1 MLPNFFLL
9 FSCLLFPL
17 SLALF
22 QMPQFQKE
30 NLFLFLSFCQKKR
43 HLSVREF
50 LSSFFICPEKIVSPL
65 ISSFSPPFVL
75 HALLSFR
82 SFHFYPQMT
91 FYVPSVASLSLVF
104 LSILLQ
110 SHIHS
115 RMETGRVVVIDKI
128 GEWIWAHFGWN
139 CFGMT

>member
-1 MLPNFFLL
+1 MYVAKLFV
-9 FSCLLFPL
+9 FSCLFIPL

-22 QMPQFQKE
+22 QMPQFQNK

-50 LSSFFICPEKIVSPL
+50 PSFFFYMPDKNFFIVSPL
-65 ISSFSPPFVL
+65 ISTFSPPFVL

-91 FYVPSVASLSLVF
+91 FYVPSVASLTHSF
-104 LSILLQ
+104 SFSILLQ
-110 SHIHS
+110 SHIH
-115 RMETGRVVVIDKI
+115 TNGN
-128 GEWIWAHFGWN
+128 W
-139 CFGMT
+139 

>member
-1 MLPNFFLL
+1 MPRQKFF
-9 FSCLLFPL
+9 
-17 SLALF
+17 
-22 QMPQFQKE
+22 
-30 NLFLFLSFCQKKR
+30 
-43 HLSVREF
+43 
-50 LSSFFICPEKIVSPL
+50 IVSPL

-110 SHIHS
+110 SHIHIYI
-115 RMETGRVVVIDKI
+115 RTETGRVVVIDKI
-128 GEWIWAHFGWN
+128 GEWIWAHLVGSALK
-139 CFGMT
+139 